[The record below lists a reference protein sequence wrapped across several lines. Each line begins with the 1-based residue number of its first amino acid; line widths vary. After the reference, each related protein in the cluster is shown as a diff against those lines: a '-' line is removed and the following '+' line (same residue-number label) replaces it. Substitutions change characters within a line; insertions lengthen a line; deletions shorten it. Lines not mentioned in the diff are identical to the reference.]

1 MSATT
6 SAATGR
12 CFGIQRVWQVWERSR
27 SALYARRARAH
38 HRLGAGPARRG
49 PPPRQSDAQLL
60 AAIRTDLARSPF
72 HGEGHRKVHARLRI
86 LDGIRV
92 ARTRVLRVMRA
103 HGLLSP
109 HRGRQGAAKTHDGR
123 VITQA
128 PNVMW
133 GTDGVRVFT
142 LDDGWG
148 WIFAA
153 VEHWNAECVGWHVCK
168 VGSRFAALDPIA
180 QGLERLYGSLDAD
193 VARGLALRMDETRRA
208 LDAEER
214 HLLLKVVSQIV
225 RPVVVPKTQPAG
237 DALANRAEAGA
248 DALADRLQGLKSGP
262 ALGRMQADAL
272 GRAVID
278 GHEDE
283 GRALAHGHC
292 GRHVRAPHHI
302 GGRGGD
308 RAVVRLRAVRVAHA
322 VRGLEVVLPTAVSI
336 PATRSCQTTS
346 SSRRPGRP
354 VLGDPPQ
361 IEFGFVEEPETNGV
375 AERWNRTLNPLRSKR
390 STAESFRTSR
400 PSASPWP
407 TSWSGTTRPGV
418 SRSLGITRLEAVD
431 FVRARSMC
439 YARRHSTNVCP
450 GNRVRYTLGYRRSRG
465 PAGPAT
471 QRSQQD
477 ASSSRRWA
485 KRRSKPS
492 KLLLIRLT
500 VLAENVCPHNSSV
513 IALTLRVDTPCTYIS
528 ARALTRAF
536 SER

>member
-1 MSATT
+1 MSETT

-12 CFGIQRVWQVWERSR
+12 CFGIQRVCQVWERSR

-38 HRLGAGPARRG
+38 PRVGAVPARRG
-49 PPPRQSDAQLL
+49 PRPRHSDAQLL
-60 AAIRTDLARSPF
+60 AAIRADLARSPF

-193 VARGLALRMDETRRA
+193 VARGLAFGW
-208 LDAEER
+208 
-214 HLLLKVVSQIV
+214 I
-225 RPVVVPKTQPAG
+225 
-237 DALANRAEAGA
+237 
-248 DALADRLQGLKSGP
+248 
-262 ALGRMQADAL
+262 
-272 GRAVID
+272 
-278 GHEDE
+278 
-283 GRALAHGHC
+283 
-292 GRHVRAPHHI
+292 
-302 GGRGGD
+302 
-308 RAVVRLRAVRVAHA
+308 
-322 VRGLEVVLPTAVSI
+322 TAVS
-336 PATRSCQTTS
+336 TCQTIS
-346 SSRRPGRP
+346 SSRSGIGGSIPASALSR
-354 VLGDPPQ
+354 
-361 IEFGFVEEPETNGV
+361 
-375 AERWNRTLNPLRSKR
+375 NRKRTVWRSGGIVRSRSKR

-400 PSASPWP
+400 PFAPPWP
-407 TSWSGTTRPGV
+407 TSWSGTTRPGAL
-418 SRSLGITRLEAVD
+418 RSLGIKRRSR
-431 FVRARSMC
+431 RARSLS

-450 GNRVRYTLGYRRSRG
+450 GNRVRYTRESECSRF
-465 PAGPAT
+465 A
-471 QRSQQD
+471 
-477 ASSSRRWA
+477 
-485 KRRSKPS
+485 PS
-492 KLLLIRLT
+492 LWRT
-500 VLAENVCPHNSSV
+500 
-513 IALTLRVDTPCTYIS
+513 
-528 ARALTRAF
+528 
-536 SER
+536 

>member
-1 MSATT
+1 MVRSRDVVQAEGSARTEGARRATGVRADGAAAGAGSLAPGQRWSASRKRDVVLRLLRGESLEALSREAGVEIYRLDAWRERAMAGLELGLKARHGEPVAEMLDAAKRHIGELSMEIELLRERAPRAGPGRGAAPPFGDAEVATMSATT

-12 CFGIQRVWQVWERSR
+12 CFGIQRVCQVWERSR

-193 VARGLALRMDETRRA
+193 VARGLALRMDHGSQY
-208 LDAEER
+208 LSD
-214 HLLLKVVSQIV
+214 HFLKQI
-225 RPVVVPKTQPAG
+225 RYWGIHP
-237 DALANRAEAGA
+237 
-248 DALADRLQGLKSGP
+248 S
-262 ALGRMQADAL
+262 
-272 GRAVID
+272 
-278 GHEDE
+278 
-283 GRALAHGHC
+283 
-292 GRHVRAPHHI
+292 
-302 GGRGGD
+302 
-308 RAVVRLRAVRVAHA
+308 
-322 VRGLEVVLPTAVSI
+322 
-336 PATRSCQTTS
+336 
-346 SSRRPGRP
+346 
-354 VLGDPPQ
+354 
-361 IEFGFVEEPETNGV
+361 FGFVEEPETNGV
-375 AERWNRTLNPLRSKR
+375 AERWNRTLKEQAIHGRIFQN
-390 STAESFRTSR
+390 
-400 PSASPWP
+400 
-407 TSWSGTTRPGV
+407 
-418 SRSLGITRLEAVD
+418 LEAVRAAVAD
-431 FVRARSMC
+431 FVE
-439 YARRHSTNVCP
+439 
-450 GNRVRYTLGYRRSRG
+450 RYNQTWRLEKLGYHTPIEAREES
-465 PAGPAT
+465 
-471 QRSQQD
+471 
-477 ASSSRRWA
+477 
-485 KRRSKPS
+485 
-492 KLLLIRLT
+492 
-500 VLAENVCPHNSSV
+500 E
-513 IALTLRVDTPCTYIS
+513 LRQ
-528 ARALTRAF
+528 AA
-536 SER
+536 

>member
-12 CFGIQRVWQVWERSR
+12 CFGIQRVCQVWERSR

-168 VGSRFAALDPIA
+168 VGSRFAAPRSNTACMLP
-180 QGLERLYGSLDAD
+180 
-193 VARGLALRMDETRRA
+193 RRA
-208 LDAEER
+208 LPVGRRAPASLSS
-214 HLLLKVVSQIV
+214 HLLD
-225 RPVVVPKTQPAG
+225 TT
-237 DALANRAEAGA
+237 LA
-248 DALADRLQGLKSGP
+248 
-262 ALGRMQADAL
+262 
-272 GRAVID
+272 
-278 GHEDE
+278 
-283 GRALAHGHC
+283 
-292 GRHVRAPHHI
+292 
-302 GGRGGD
+302 GRGG
-308 RAVVRLRAVRVAHA
+308 RV
-322 VRGLEVVLPTAVSI
+322 
-336 PATRSCQTTS
+336 CY
-346 SSRRPGRP
+346 
-354 VLGDPPQ
+354 
-361 IEFGFVEEPETNGV
+361 GV
-375 AERWNRTLNPLRSKR
+375 KT
-390 STAESFRTSR
+390 
-400 PSASPWP
+400 
-407 TSWSGTTRPGV
+407 
-418 SRSLGITRLEAVD
+418 
-431 FVRARSMC
+431 
-439 YARRHSTNVCP
+439 
-450 GNRVRYTLGYRRSRG
+450 
-465 PAGPAT
+465 
-471 QRSQQD
+471 
-477 ASSSRRWA
+477 
-485 KRRSKPS
+485 
-492 KLLLIRLT
+492 
-500 VLAENVCPHNSSV
+500 
-513 IALTLRVDTPCTYIS
+513 
-528 ARALTRAF
+528 
-536 SER
+536 